1 MYLSRRRIEVGG
13 PQRNYGG
20 LGHIDA
26 ETGAGLGRIDKA
38 KQLGEMEPSPPESN
52 SNVVRIGR

>member
-20 LGHIDA
+20 LGHVDA
-26 ETGAGLGRIDKA
+26 ETDAGLGRIDDAEK
-38 KQLGEMEPSPPESN
+38 LEEMEPSPPESN

>member
-26 ETGAGLGRIDKA
+26 ETGAGLGRIDEA
-38 KQLGEMEPSPPESN
+38 KQLEEMEPSPLRAIAMS
-52 SNVVRIGR
+52 SA

>member
-1 MYLSRRRIEVGG
+1 MDLSRRRIEVGG

-20 LGHIDA
+20 LGHINA
-26 ETGAGLGRIDKA
+26 ETGAGLGRIDDAEK
-38 KQLGEMEPSPPESN
+38 LEEMEPSPPESN